1 MGIISAMCGGMEMSA
16 VLGMASCPR
25 LKAVHL
31 CSVRYC
37 SKIVEEG
44 GWENKAVKGK
54 YGYLEE
60 SR

>member
-1 MGIISAMCGGMEMSA
+1 MCGGMEMSA